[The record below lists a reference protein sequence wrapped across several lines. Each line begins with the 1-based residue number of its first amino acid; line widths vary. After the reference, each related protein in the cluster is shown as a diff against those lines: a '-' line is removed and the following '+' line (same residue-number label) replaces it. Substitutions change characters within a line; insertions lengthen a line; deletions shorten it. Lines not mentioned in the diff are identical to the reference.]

1 MNTIDGGLLVAIE
14 GIDGAGKTT
23 LAAALEQHFRERDV
37 DVVASKEP
45 TQGVWGQ
52 VLRDSAKTGRL
63 DPARELELLLKDRQE
78 HVDTLIAPAL
88 ARGAIVLLDRYYFS
102 SVAYQGAAGL
112 DPQDVLRANERFAP
126 RPDLTLLLDI
136 PPNVGLDRIHSRG
149 DLANLFERED
159 ALVDAR
165 EIFLATLPAEPGG
178 VVLDALQSADQVHRE
193 ALGLIL
199 HAAAAKIAAKQ
210 GVTAGAADQVL
221 ALFG

>member
-23 LAAALEQHFRERDV
+23 LTAALEQHFRERGV
-37 DVVASKEP
+37 DVVSSKEP

-78 HVDTLIAPAL
+78 HIETLIAPAL
-88 ARGAIVLLDRYYFS
+88 ARGAIVLLDRYYYS

-112 DPQDVLRANERFAP
+112 DPQDVLRANEQFAP
-126 RPDLTLLLDI
+126 RPDLTLLLDVS
-136 PPNVGLDRIHSRG
+136 PKVGLDRIRSRG

-165 EIFLATLPAEPGG
+165 EIFLATMPQEPLGA
-178 VVLDALQSADQVHRE
+178 VIDALISADQVQQQ

-199 HAAAAKIAAKQ
+199 HAAAAKIASRH
-210 GVTAGAADQVL
+210 GVTPGAADQVM